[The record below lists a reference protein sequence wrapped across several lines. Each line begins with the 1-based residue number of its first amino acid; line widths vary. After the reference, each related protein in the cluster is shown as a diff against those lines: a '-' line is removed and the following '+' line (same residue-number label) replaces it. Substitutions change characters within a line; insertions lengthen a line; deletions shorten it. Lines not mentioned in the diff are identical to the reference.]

1 MEHGESSLAAP
12 RVWVTGKAALS
23 AAEQLPPD
31 VLQGDPV
38 DVLVRNHL
46 ALADRLALRYAGR
59 GQAYEDLQ
67 QVAYVGLVLA
77 AGRFDPERGV
87 AFATFAQA
95 TILGELKRHFR
106 DFAWQMRVARPV
118 QETFLAVRAASEE
131 ITRSTGRSPTPAEL
145 AAKVGATVEQVLES
159 LEAGATLHLDSL
171 DAPAI
176 EGEDGPVTR
185 DVAFEDEGFDRAEE
199 RAWLV
204 PALRRLPE
212 RERTILKLRFFD
224 GLPQSAI
231 AARVGVSQ
239 MHVSR
244 LLTRSLAALRA
255 AAPYD

>member
-1 MEHGESSLAAP
+1 
-12 RVWVTGKAALS
+12 LS
-23 AAEQLPPD
+23 AAEQIPPA
-31 VLQGDPV
+31 VLQDAPAEM
-38 DVLVRNHL
+38 LVRDHL

-67 QVAYVGLVLA
+67 QVAYLGLVLA
-77 AGRFDPERGV
+77 ARRFDPARGV

-95 TILGELKRHFR
+95 TVLGELKRHFR
-106 DFAWQMRVARPV
+106 DFAWQLRVARPV
-118 QETFLAVRAASEE
+118 QETYLAVRAAAEE

-159 LEAGATLHLDSL
+159 LEAGGALHLDSL
-171 DAPAI
+171 DAPAADN
-176 EGEDGPVTR
+176 GDGPVSR
-185 DVAFEDEGFDRAEE
+185 DVAFEEEGFDRAEE

-204 PALRRLPE
+204 PALQRLPE